1 MAFLLQELHQLDVLV
16 DQRHAGTGLDQ
27 GYLVLAGL
35 LQLLGK
41 DFGIRQRLVVI
52 HRFLEVYILAGGPGS
67 QNFLLL
73 AAELVH

>member
-1 MAFLLQELHQLDVLV
+1 MAFLLQKLHQLDVLV
-16 DQRHAGTGLDQ
+16 DQRHTGTGLDQ
-27 GYLVLAGL
+27 GHFVLAGL

-67 QNFLLL
+67 QHFFTL
-73 AAELVH
+73 AAEFVH